1 MTWIFHHFST
11 WKKPFIQFASS
22 TSRSRSSSSI
32 TFRSWKCAKTASS
45 DMRTRRHGKAETTRM
60 TRMDVGWCWT
70 KPWLQSPPKKSQL
83 VPHPALQAFSTSC
96 FTWKKAKLLPSES
109 TRPRMQAIFWANC
122 GPDSKFLETSQWFLD
137 ASSWPTTSESCSA
150 WVQPEAWKA
159 KAAGHQTRQAL
170 RTSRKNSEPG
180 IRRLVDTL
188 PVKVSKSRKSY
199 QWLSIE
205 VSVYEFHIQLMFFR
219 PFGPG
224 ILRKPHSSPRHSSS
238 AETFWDESRAME
250 FQLGTG
256 VRRKMSWESLW
267 ILMDLLIYPSTGWL
281 ASGGR
286 NLRHKRPKK
295 HRSVEVYL
303 IYCIDQ
309 TEWSN
314 SSVATSKK
322 SNMICSVANI
332 THLRNRHSDSLHQIL
347 QRIWILRSV
356 DKSVEQGKSRDNRA
370 LDKRKRFASWETHM
384 YTPCAIRA
392 AFFWTRTQRVRWG
405 SVAGATIAR
414 NKKQAET
421 NLMFQSPFTTIEGFA
436 LVSRIRELQISGA
449 ITSEPLVWAFPC
461 PVQVLQHRDLQP

>member
-11 WKKPFIQFASS
+11 WKKPFRQFASS

-70 KPWLQSPPKKSQL
+70 KPWLQSPPKKSRL

-109 TRPRMQAIFWANC
+109 TRPRMQAIFWVNC
-122 GPDSKFLETSQWFLD
+122 GDSKFLETSQWFLD

-159 KAAGHQTRQAL
+159 KAAAGHQTRQAL

-205 VSVYEFHIQLMFFR
+205 VSIYQFHIQLMFFR

-256 VRRKMSWESLW
+256 VRKKNELGSRFGFSWICWLTLPLGDWHLEEGTC
-267 ILMDLLIYPSTGWL
+267 DTNGQQLLPCLGMI
-281 ASGGR
+281 
-286 NLRHKRPKK
+286 KK
-295 HRSVEVYL
+295 HRSIEVYL
-303 IYCIDQ
+303 IYRSNR
-309 TEWSN
+309 SN
-314 SSVATSKK
+314 SSVANIQK

-356 DKSVEQGKSRDNRA
+356 DISRPRVSNKARA
-370 LDKRKRFASWETHM
+370 GTTELRINGR
-384 YTPCAIRA
+384 
-392 AFFWTRTQRVRWG
+392 G
-405 SVAGATIAR
+405 L
-414 NKKQAET
+414 QAEVHT
-421 NLMFQSPFTTIEGFA
+421 
-436 LVSRIRELQISGA
+436 
-449 ITSEPLVWAFPC
+449 VW
-461 PVQVLQHRDLQP
+461 H